1 MKQKWISLLCALA
14 LAVSLAGCGASGN
27 TAAAT
32 YDMASGESANM
43 APAAEPMDAMYS
55 EEWGYDSAAS
65 GSIGGTSGVSL
76 PQDDRKIIL
85 NASLTIEAL
94 DFDATCTALLNAL
107 KDAGG
112 YVSSTNLYSP
122 SYEGARRNATYEL
135 RVPAAQYETFLQNA
149 GTAGNLVNKQEST
162 EDITRAYVDVESRLK
177 SLRLQEE
184 RLFEMMEQAG
194 ELETLLAIQNQ
205 LTEVQYQIESYTSQ
219 RNTYD
224 DLVSYSTVTVFV
236 EEVRVFTEAPVTFGD
251 RVAEAFRGS
260 WRSFGDGMQDFA
272 VGFVYFLPTLLVLCV
287 LAAIL
292 IPVVRAISKRSRA
305 RLAERAKFTPVP
317 RKPADYASQY
327 VNPAEKTDAGTA
339 PEQSGQSGEPKK
351 PKYQ

>member
-1 MKQKWISLLCALA
+1 MKRKWIGLLCALA
-14 LAVSLAGCGASGN
+14 LTLSLAGCGASSN
-27 TAAAT
+27 SATAT
-32 YDMASGESANM
+32 YDMASGGSANM
-43 APAAEPMDAMYS
+43 APAEPMMPMEV
-55 EEWGYDSAAS
+55 EEWGYDAAAS
-65 GSIGGTSGVSL
+65 DSIGGTSGVSL

-94 DFDATCTALLNAL
+94 DFDATCSALLNAL

-112 YVSSTNLYSP
+112 YVSSTELYSP
-122 SYEGARRNATYEL
+122 SYEGARRHATYEL
-135 RVPAAQYETFLQNA
+135 RVPATQYEAFLQNA
-149 GTAGNLVNKQEST
+149 GSAGNLINKQEST
-162 EDITRAYVDVESRLK
+162 EDVTRAYVDVESRLR

-205 LTEVQYQIESYTSQ
+205 LTEVQYQLDSYTSQ

-260 WRSFGDGMQDFA
+260 WRSFGDGVQDFA
-272 VGFVYFLPTLLVLCV
+272 VGFIYFLPTLLVLCV
-287 LAAIL
+287 LAAIM
-292 IPVVRAISKRSRA
+292 IPLVRMAAKRSRA
-305 RLAERAKFTPVP
+305 RLAERRPSAAV
-317 RKPADYASQY
+317 RRPADYASQY
-327 VNPAEKTDAGTA
+327 AAPKDMPAAES
-339 PEQSGQSGEPKK
+339 EQTGNTGETKK
-351 PKYQ
+351 PKY

>member
-14 LAVSLAGCGASGN
+14 LTLSLAGCGASGN
-27 TAAAT
+27 TAAT
-32 YDMASGESANM
+32 YDMASGAAQN
-43 APAAEPMDAMYS
+43 APAAEPSEALS
-55 EEWGYDSAAS
+55 AEEWGYDTADS
-65 GSIGGTSGVSL
+65 GGTGGVSL
-76 PQDDRKIIL
+76 PKDDRKIIL

-94 DFDATCTALLNAL
+94 DFDATCMALMNAL

-112 YVSSTNLYSP
+112 YVASTDLYSP
-122 SYEGARRNATYEL
+122 SYEGARRHATYEL
-135 RVPAAQYETFLQNA
+135 RVPAAQYEAFLQNA
-149 GTAGNLVNKQEST
+149 GSAGNLVNRQEST
-162 EDITRAYVDVESRLK
+162 EDVTRAYVDVESRLR

-205 LTEVQYQIESYTSQ
+205 LTEVQYQIDSYTSQ

-224 DLVSYSTVTVFV
+224 DLVSYSTVTVYV

-260 WRSFGDGMQDFA
+260 WRSFGEGVQDFA
-272 VGFVYFLPTLLVLCV
+272 VGFIYFLPTLLVLCV

-292 IPVVRAISKRSRA
+292 IPLVRALSKRSRA
-305 RLAERAKFTPVP
+305 RLAERRQSAPV
-317 RKPADYASQY
+317 RRPADYSSQY
-327 VNPAEKTDAGTA
+327 TAPKDPSSA
-339 PEQSGQSGEPKK
+339 PEQEQPDEAKK
-351 PKYQ
+351 PKY

>member
-1 MKQKWISLLCALA
+1 MKRKWISLVCALA
-14 LAVSLAGCGASGN
+14 LALSLAGCGGSNGS
-27 TAAAT
+27 AAT
-32 YDMASGESANM
+32 YDMAAGAVQN
-43 APAAEPMDAMYS
+43 APAAEPMEAMS
-55 EEWGYDSAAS
+55 EEEWGYDTAAS
-65 GSIGGTSGVSL
+65 GSTGGVSL

-112 YVSSTNLYSP
+112 YVSSTDLYSP
-122 SYEGARRNATYEL
+122 SYEGARRSATYEL
-135 RVPAAQYETFLQNA
+135 RVPATQYEAFLQNA
-149 GTAGNLVNKQEST
+149 GSAGNLVNKQEST
-162 EDITRAYVDVESRLK
+162 EDVTRAYVDVEARLR

-205 LTEVQYQIESYTSQ
+205 LTEVQYQLDSYTSQ

-236 EEVRVFTEAPVTFGD
+236 EEVRVFTESPVTFGD

-260 WRSFGDGMQDFA
+260 WRNFGDGVQDFA
-272 VGFVYFLPTLLVLCV
+272 VGFIYFLPTLLVLCV

-292 IPVVRAISKRSRA
+292 IPLVRAASKRSRA
-305 RLAERAKFTPVP
+305 RLAERRQSAAV
-317 RKPADYASQY
+317 RRPADYSSQY
-327 VNPAEKTDAGTA
+327 AAPKDIPAA
-339 PEQSGQSGEPKK
+339 PEQEQPGEAGEPKK

>member
-1 MKQKWISLLCALA
+1 MKRKWISLLCALA
-14 LAVSLAGCGASGN
+14 LAVSLAGCGASN
-27 TAAAT
+27 NSAAT
-32 YDMASGESANM
+32 YDMAAGAAQN
-43 APAAEPMDAMYS
+43 APAAEPMELY
-55 EEWGYDSAAS
+55 EEMGYDTVGYS
-65 GSIGGTSGVSL
+65 GAESNSTSGVSL
-76 PQDDRKIIL
+76 PTDGRKIIL

-94 DFDATCTALLNAL
+94 DFDATCTALLQAL

-112 YVSSTNLYSP
+112 YVSSTDLYSP
-122 SYEGARRNATYEL
+122 SYEGARRHATYEL
-135 RVPAAQYETFLQNA
+135 RVPAIQYESFLQDA
-149 GTAGNLVNKQEST
+149 GSAGNLVNKQEST
-162 EDITRAYVDVESRLK
+162 EDVTRAYVDVEARLK
-177 SLRLQEE
+177 SLRMQEE

-224 DLVSYSTVTVFV
+224 DLVSYSTVTVFI

-260 WRSFGDGMQDFA
+260 WRDFGDGVQDFA
-272 VGFVYFLPTLLVLCV
+272 VGFIYFLPTLLVLCV

-292 IPVVRAISKRSRA
+292 IPVVRAASKRSRA
-305 RLAERAKFTPVP
+305 RLAARRQSAAV
-317 RKPADYASQY
+317 RRPADYASQY
-327 VNPAEKTDAGTA
+327 ANPGETNGAPA
-339 PEQSGQSGEPKK
+339 PEQSGRPGEAGDAKK

>member
-14 LAVSLAGCGASGN
+14 LAASLAGCGAGN
-27 TAAAT
+27 GSADF
-32 YDMASGESANM
+32 YDMAGG
-43 APAAEPMDAMYS
+43 APSAEPQEAPSAADMAS
-55 EEWGYDSAAS
+55 EEGSYS
-65 GSIGGTSGVSL
+65 GAYSIGTNGVSL
-76 PQDDRKIIL
+76 PTDGRKIIL

-94 DFDATCTALLNAL
+94 DFDATCTALLQAL

-112 YVSSTNLYSP
+112 YVASTDQYSP
-122 SYEGARRNATYEL
+122 SYEGARRHATYEL
-135 RVPAAQYETFLQNA
+135 RVPAARYEAFLQSA
-149 GTAGNLVNKQEST
+149 GSAGNLVNKQEST
-162 EDITRAYVDVESRLK
+162 EDVTRAYVDVEARLK

-184 RLFEMMEQAG
+184 RLYAMMEQAG

-224 DLVSYSTVTVFV
+224 DLVSYSTVTVSI

-260 WRSFGDGMQDFA
+260 WRSFGEGVQDLA

-287 LAAIL
+287 LAAVI
-292 IPVVRAISKRSRA
+292 IPLVRIASRRSRA
-305 RLAERAKFTPVP
+305 RLAERRQAAALH
-317 RKPADYASQY
+317 RPADYAPRYAGPGQTAD
-327 VNPAEKTDAGTA
+327 PAPA
-339 PEQSGQSGEPKK
+339 PETSGAPDEPKK

>member
-1 MKQKWISLLCALA
+1 MKRKWISLLCALA
-14 LAVSLAGCGASGN
+14 LALSLAGCGASSNG
-27 TAAAT
+27 AATT
-32 YDMASGESANM
+32 YDMASGGYPDT
-43 APAAEPMDAMYS
+43 APAAEPMEAAYS
-55 EEWGYDSAAS
+55 EEWGYDTAESN
-65 GSIGGTSGVSL
+65 GMGGTSGVSL
-76 PQDDRKIIL
+76 PKDGRKIIL

-112 YVSSTNLYSP
+112 YVSSTDLNSP
-122 SYEGARRNATYEL
+122 SYEGARRYATYEL

-149 GTAGNLVNKQEST
+149 GSAGNLINKQEST
-162 EDITRAYVDVESRLK
+162 EDVTRAYVDVESRLK
-177 SLRLQEE
+177 SLRMQEE

-272 VGFVYFLPTLLVLCV
+272 VGFIYFLPTLLVLCV
-287 LAAIL
+287 LAAII
-292 IPVVRAISKRSRA
+292 IPLVRAAARRSRA
-305 RLAERAKFTPVP
+305 RLAGRRQFSTV
-317 RKPADYASQY
+317 RRPADYSNQY
-327 VNPAEKTDAGTA
+327 TAPAEKNDAATA
-339 PEQSGQSGEPKK
+339 PEQSGRPAEPKG

>member
-1 MKQKWISLLCALA
+1 MKRKWISLLCALA
-14 LAVSLAGCGASGN
+14 LALSLAGCGGSSN
-27 TAAAT
+27 SAAAT
-32 YDMASGESANM
+32 YDMASGGTANM
-43 APAAEPMDAMYS
+43 APAAEPMEAAYS
-55 EEWGYDSAAS
+55 EEWGYDAAAAD
-65 GSIGGTSGVSL
+65 SIGSTSGVSL
-76 PQDDRKIIL
+76 PKDDRKIIL

-112 YVSSTNLYSP
+112 YVSSTDLYSP
-122 SYEGARRNATYEL
+122 SYEGARRHATYEL

-149 GTAGNLVNKQEST
+149 GSAGNLVNKQEST
-162 EDITRAYVDVESRLK
+162 EDVTRAYVDVESRLR

-205 LTEVQYQIESYTSQ
+205 LTEVQYQLDSYTSQ

-224 DLVSYSTVTVFV
+224 DLVSYSTVTVYV

-260 WRSFGDGMQDFA
+260 WRSFGEGVQDFA
-272 VGFVYFLPTLLVLCV
+272 VGFIYFLPTLLVLCV
-287 LAAIL
+287 LAAII
-292 IPVVRAISKRSRA
+292 IPLVRAAAKRSRA
-305 RLAERAKFTPVP
+305 RLAERRQFTEV

-327 VNPAEKTDAGTA
+327 TA
-339 PEQSGQSGEPKK
+339 PKDTPEQGQTGEADGPKK
-351 PKYQ
+351 PKY

>member
-1 MKQKWISLLCALA
+1 MKRKWISLLCALA
-14 LAVSLAGCGASGN
+14 LAISLAGCGAASNGA
-27 TAAAT
+27 TAM
-32 YDMASGESANM
+32 YDMAGGDYANM
-43 APAAEPMDAMYS
+43 SPAAEPMEAAYS
-55 EEWGYDSAAS
+55 EEWGYDAS
-65 GSIGGTSGVSL
+65 DSKNVGGVSL

-94 DFDATCTALLNAL
+94 DFDATCTALMNAL

-112 YVSSTNLYSP
+112 YVSSTDLYSP
-122 SYEGARRNATYEL
+122 SYEGARRHATYEL
-135 RVPAAQYETFLQNA
+135 RVPAAQYEAFLQNA
-149 GTAGNLVNKQEST
+149 GSAGNLINKQEST
-162 EDITRAYVDVESRLK
+162 EDITRAYVDVESRLR

-205 LTEVQYQIESYTSQ
+205 LTEVQYQLDSYTSQ

-260 WRSFGDGMQDFA
+260 WRNFGDGVQDFA
-272 VGFVYFLPTLLVLCV
+272 VGFIYFLPTLLVLCV
-287 LAAIL
+287 LAAVI
-292 IPVVRAISKRSRA
+292 IPLVRMAARRSRA
-305 RLAERAKFTPVP
+305 RLAERRQSAAV
-317 RKPADYASQY
+317 RRPADYASGY
-327 VNPAEKTDAGTA
+327 VNPAEGNGAA
-339 PEQSGQSGEPKK
+339 PAPGQSSQPGEAGEAKK